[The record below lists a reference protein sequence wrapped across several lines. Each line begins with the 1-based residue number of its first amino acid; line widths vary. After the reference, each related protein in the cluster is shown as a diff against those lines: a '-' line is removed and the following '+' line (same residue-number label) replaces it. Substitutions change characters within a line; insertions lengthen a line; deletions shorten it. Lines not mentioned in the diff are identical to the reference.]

1 MTDTEVQLR
10 GAVIALNTTF
20 SYLTAL
26 HCKDHP
32 DALDEFFS
40 TLTGHIEDAM
50 QRTRETVPA
59 TGHETVNALETSAI
73 AELNALFVGAKRL
86 LERAQAD

>member
-10 GAVIALNTTF
+10 GAVIALNTTL

-32 DALDEFFS
+32 DALDEFFA